1 MLRGTSLA
9 SFVDSSSLV
18 YGARAEMALCGP
30 NPGGTG
36 CVSNGI
42 TIRVAAT
49 VVVVIVVVIE
59 WEDLFVLFI
68 IIWSVLISLDLA
80 RVKPTYCEPLSL
92 SQPSLE
98 LSSEPD
104 SDSPEDWFSSEYSSS
119 YSASMLV
126 SGVAVRE
133 D

>member
-1 MLRGTSLA
+1 M
-9 SFVDSSSLV
+9 
-18 YGARAEMALCGP
+18 YGARAKMAICGP
-30 NPGGTG
+30 RPGDAG
-36 CVSNGI
+36 CVSIDI

-49 VVVVIVVVIE
+49 VVVIVVVIV
-59 WEDLFVLFI
+59 WEGLFVFFI

-104 SDSPEDWFSSEYSSS
+104 SDSPEDWSSSESSSS